1 MRGLYFNGELN
12 YKDDLEKPVCN
23 ENESLIK
30 ILYAAICNTDKEIIK
45 GYKRFNG
52 ILGHE
57 FVGIIQESSDSLM
70 VGKRVVGEINIGCD
84 YCDFCKKGFKN
95 HCRNRKILGM
105 KDKNGAFA
113 EYITLPNQNIHVV
126 PDSVSDI
133 EAVFEEPLAAAL
145 QIVEQ
150 YHIKPSHKTAIVGD
164 GKLAQLIAQVISLTA
179 CDLTIIGK
187 HAEKLDLLKS
197 KGKIVLLSDSSFDN
211 YFDVVIDCTGN
222 EQGLKYAQKI
232 VKAMGTIILKSTYND
247 DALLNPTTW
256 VVNEINIVGTR
267 CGPIDAALRIL
278 ERKLVSVEH
287 LISGFYS
294 LQEYEEAFSPI
305 NTLKAVFDIQKK

>member
-1 MRGLYFNGELN
+1 MRGLFFNGELH
-12 YKDDLEKPVCN
+12 YKEDLEKPICN

-30 ILYAAICNTDKEIIK
+30 VLYAAVCNTDKEILK
-45 GYKRFNG
+45 GYKGYKG

-57 FVGIIQESSDSLM
+57 FVGIIEESSDSLM
-70 VGKRVVGEINIGCD
+70 IGKRVVGEINIGCG

-95 HCRNRKILGM
+95 HCRNRKIVGM

-113 EYITLPNQNIHVV
+113 EYISLPNQNIHMV
-126 PDSVSDI
+126 PDNVSDI
-133 EAVFEEPLAAAL
+133 EAVFAEPLAAAL
-145 QIVEQ
+145 QIAEQ
-150 YHIKPSHKTAIVGD
+150 YHIKPSDKIAIVGD

-179 CDLTIIGK
+179 CELTIIGK
-187 HAEKLDLLKS
+187 HSEKLQLLSS
-197 KGKIVLLSDSSFDN
+197 KGKTVLLSDASFDN

-222 EQGLKYAQKI
+222 EQGLIYAQKI
-232 VKAMGTIILKSTYND
+232 VKAMGTIILKSTYHD

-267 CGPIDAALRIL
+267 CGPIDAALRL
-278 ERKLVSVEH
+278 FERKLISVEH

-294 LQEYEEAFSPI
+294 LQEYEEAFSPL
-305 NTLKAVFDIQKK
+305 NRLKAIFDIQKE